1 MTAAVQEAPG
11 PVRAPPVEG
20 RLLGIDVAR
29 AVAQLGMLITHYT
42 YFDGSGGDV
51 RGVTRF
57 FNGKAMPLF
66 VFLGGL
72 GFTMLTRRAAH
83 PVAQALARGSVLVV
97 IGLLLVEH
105 APLIA
110 VILQFYGLFFALGLL
125 VRRLPGVWLLVLA
138 GVTTLVGGWSWL
150 HLAPDRV
157 RYGGWQG
164 WETVTDPRPLLIDL
178 LVSGSY
184 PALPTFA
191 FFLVGMWVGR
201 QALGRRQVQVLLV
214 GAGLALALAGY
225 VGGEIVT
232 RATTDRQELTE
243 TVALDDGAAA
253 DRIEDRV
260 ERRGESRRDAV
271 RVVVRE
277 RERAAGTAP
286 LARLADPVGH
296 GKMPAWVIGAT
307 GWSLA
312 VLGLGL
318 LAYARWPRL
327 LHPVACAGQLALTF
341 YVLQALGLRW
351 WYTEEWSKRYSYTGQ
366 LVACFVIFGAFVVLA
381 TVWRRVLPRGPHGGP
396 APPVRDGRFR
406 RRGAAAGRGGPLA
419 SRGPPP

>member
-1 MTAAVQEAPG
+1 MTAEVQEAPG
-11 PVRAPPVEG
+11 PVRAQPAGG

-42 YFDGSGGDV
+42 YFDGSGGDL
-51 RGVTRF
+51 RGITRF

-83 PVAQALARGSVLVV
+83 PVAQALARGGLLVV

-105 APLIA
+105 APYIA

-125 VRRLPGVWLLVLA
+125 VRHLPNVWLLVLA
-138 GVTTLVGGWSWL
+138 GVTTLIGGWSWL
-150 HLAPDRV
+150 YLAPDRV
-157 RYGGWQG
+157 RYGGWAG

-201 QALGRRQVQVLLV
+201 QALDRRQVQLLLV
-214 GAGLALALAGY
+214 GAGLALALVGFVAG
-225 VGGEIVT
+225 ETVT
-232 RATTDRQELTE
+232 RATTDRQELTRV
-243 TVALDDGAAA
+243 VAQDDGASA
-253 DRIEDRV
+253 DRIQDRV
-260 ERRGESRRDAV
+260 ERRGDSRRDAV

-277 RERAAGTAP
+277 RERADGTAP

-307 GWSLA
+307 GWSLG
-312 VLGLGL
+312 VLGLCL
-318 LAYARWPRL
+318 LGYGRWPRV

-366 LVACFVIFGAFVVLA
+366 LVACFLFFGAFVVLA
-381 TVWRRVLPRGPHGGP
+381 TIWRRL
-396 APPVRDGRFR
+396 
-406 RRGAAAGRGGPLA
+406 L
-419 SRGPPP
+419 SRGPLEALLRLAGNGASALAGRLSAGAGR

>member
-1 MTAAVQEAPG
+1 
-11 PVRAPPVEG
+11 
-20 RLLGIDVAR
+20 
-29 AVAQLGMLITHYT
+29 MLITHYT

-110 VILQFYGLFFALGLL
+110 VILQFYGLFFVLGLL

-164 WETVTDPRPLLIDL
+164 WETVTDPRPLFIDV

-214 GAGLALALAGY
+214 GTGLALALAGY

-232 RATTDRQELTE
+232 RATTDRPS
-243 TVALDDGAAA
+243 GAHRGGRARRRSGSGP
-253 DRIEDRV
+253 DR
-260 ERRGESRRDAV
+260 GPG
-271 RVVVRE
+271 
-277 RERAAGTAP
+277 RAPRASPAGTRCGSWSGSGNGP
-286 LARLADPVGH
+286 PTRRLSPRLADPVGH

-318 LAYARWPRL
+318 LAYARGRGCCTPSRAPASWRSRSTCSRPS
-327 LHPVACAGQLALTF
+327 ACAGGT
-341 YVLQALGLRW
+341 
-351 WYTEEWSKRYSYTGQ
+351 
-366 LVACFVIFGAFVVLA
+366 
-381 TVWRRVLPRGPHGGP
+381 RRSGRSGTRTP
-396 APPVRDGRFR
+396 ANSSP
-406 RRGAAAGRGGPLA
+406 A
-419 SRGPPP
+419 S

>member
-1 MTAAVQEAPG
+1 MTAEVQEAGLVPAAL
-11 PVRAPPVEG
+11 VQE

-29 AVAQLGMLITHYT
+29 AVAQLGMLVTHYT
-42 YFDGSGGDV
+42 YFDGSGGDL

-72 GFTMLTRRAAH
+72 GFTMLMRRAAH
-83 PVAQALARGSVLVV
+83 PVGQALARGTVLVV

-138 GVTTLVGGWSWL
+138 AVTTLVGGWSWL

-157 RYGGWQG
+157 RYGGWLG
-164 WETVTDPRPLLIDL
+164 WETVSDPRPLFIDL

-201 QALGRRQVQVLLV
+201 QALGHRNVQVLLV
-214 GAGLALALAGY
+214 GAGLVLALIGF

-232 RATTDRQELTE
+232 RATTDRQALTE
-243 TVALDDGAAA
+243 AIALDQDVVA
-253 DRIEDRV
+253 DRIDDRI

-277 RERAAGTAP
+277 RERADGLAP
-286 LARLADPVGH
+286 LVRLADPVGH

-312 VLGLGL
+312 VLGWCL

-366 LVACFVIFGAFVVLA
+366 LVACLVLFGAFIVLA
-381 TVWRRVLPRGPHGGP
+381 TIWRKMLPRGPLEALLRLSGMVGSGLAARLPGG
-396 APPVRDGRFR
+396 
-406 RRGAAAGRGGPLA
+406 AGR
-419 SRGPPP
+419 

>member
-1 MTAAVQEAPG
+1 
-11 PVRAPPVEG
+11 
-20 RLLGIDVAR
+20 
-29 AVAQLGMLITHYT
+29 MLITHYT
-42 YFDGSGGDV
+42 YFDGTGGDL

-57 FNGKAMPLF
+57 LNGKAMPLF

-83 PVAQALARGSVLVV
+83 PVAQALARGGTLVV

-105 APLIA
+105 APFIA

-138 GVTTLVGGWSWL
+138 GVTMVVGGWSWL
-150 HLAPDRV
+150 YLAPDRV
-157 RYGGWQG
+157 RYGGWGG

-178 LVSGSY
+178 AVSGSY

-201 QALGRRQVQVLLV
+201 QDLGRRKVQVALL
-214 GAGLALALAGY
+214 GAGLALALVGF

-232 RATTDRQELTE
+232 RATTDRHELTE
-243 TVALDDGAAA
+243 AVSRDAGAA

-260 ERRGESRRDAV
+260 ERRGESRRAAV

-277 RERAAGTAP
+277 RERAEGTAP

-312 VLGLGL
+312 VLGLCL
-318 LAYARWPRL
+318 LAFARWPRVL
-327 LHPVACAGQLALTF
+327 RPVACAGQLALTF

-351 WYTEEWSKRYSYTGQ
+351 WYTQEWSKRYSYTGQ
-366 LVACFVIFGAFVVLA
+366 LVACLLFFGVFVVLA
-381 TVWRRVLPRGPHGGP
+381 TIWRRFL
-396 APPVRDGRFR
+396 
-406 RRGAAAGRGGPLA
+406 
-419 SRGPPP
+419 SRGPLEALLRLAGNASSTLAARLSGGPGR

>member
-1 MTAAVQEAPG
+1 MTAETMAAVQEAPG
-11 PVRAPPVEG
+11 SVRTPSAQG

-42 YFDGSGGDV
+42 YFDGSGGDL

-83 PVAQALARGSVLVV
+83 PVAQALARGGVLVV
-97 IGLLLVEH
+97 TGLLLVEH

-110 VILQFYGLFFALGLL
+110 VILQFYGVFFALGLL
-125 VRRLPGVWLLVLA
+125 VRRLPGLWLLVLA
-138 GVTTLVGGWSWL
+138 VVTMLVGGWSWL
-150 HLAPDRV
+150 YLAPDRV
-157 RYGGWQG
+157 RYGGWAG
-164 WETVTDPRPLLIDL
+164 WETVADPRPLLIDI

-184 PALPTFA
+184 PALPTFS

-201 QALGRRQVQVLLV
+201 QALGRRNVQVALLV
-214 GAGLALALAGY
+214 AGLALALVGF

-232 RATTDRQELTE
+232 RATTDRQELTH
-243 TVALDDGAAA
+243 AISRDDGAAA
-253 DRIEDRV
+253 DRIAGRV

-277 RERAAGTAP
+277 RERADGTAP
-286 LARLADPVGH
+286 LARFADPVGH

-307 GWSLA
+307 GWSLT
-312 VLGLGL
+312 VLGLCL
-318 LAYARWPRL
+318 LAYARWPRML
-327 LHPVACAGQLALTF
+327 RPVALAGQLALTF

-351 WYTEEWSKRYSYTGQ
+351 WYTKEWSKRYSYTGQ
-366 LVACFVIFGAFVVLA
+366 LVACLLFFAVFVVLA
-381 TVWRRVLPRGPHGGP
+381 TIWRRFL
-396 APPVRDGRFR
+396 
-406 RRGAAAGRGGPLA
+406 
-419 SRGPPP
+419 SRGPLEALLRMSGNAASTLAGRLSVGPGR

>member
-1 MTAAVQEAPG
+1 MTAAVEEAPG

-42 YFDGSGGDV
+42 YFDGSGGDL

-83 PVAQALARGSVLVV
+83 PVGQALARGSVLVV

-138 GVTTLVGGWSWL
+138 GVTTIVGGWSWL
-150 HLAPDRV
+150 YLAPDRV

-214 GAGLALALAGY
+214 GTGLALALAGY

-232 RATTDRQELTE
+232 RATTDRQELT
-243 TVALDDGAAA
+243 A
-253 DRIEDRV
+253 DR
-260 ERRGESRRDAV
+260 
-271 RVVVRE
+271 
-277 RERAAGTAP
+277 RA
-286 LARLADPVGH
+286 
-296 GKMPAWVIGAT
+296 
-307 GWSLA
+307 
-312 VLGLGL
+312 
-318 LAYARWPRL
+318 
-327 LHPVACAGQLALTF
+327 
-341 YVLQALGLRW
+341 
-351 WYTEEWSKRYSYTGQ
+351 
-366 LVACFVIFGAFVVLA
+366 
-381 TVWRRVLPRGPHGGP
+381 
-396 APPVRDGRFR
+396 R
-406 RRGAAAGRGGPLA
+406 RRSGGGADRGSGRAP
-419 SRGPPP
+419 R

>member
-1 MTAAVQEAPG
+1 
-11 PVRAPPVEG
+11 
-20 RLLGIDVAR
+20 
-29 AVAQLGMLITHYT
+29 
-42 YFDGSGGDV
+42 
-51 RGVTRF
+51 
-57 FNGKAMPLF
+57 
-66 VFLGGL
+66 
-72 GFTMLTRRAAH
+72 MLTRRATH
-83 PVAQALARGSVLVV
+83 PVAQALARGGVLFV

-138 GVTTLVGGWSWL
+138 GVTALVGGWSWL
-150 HLAPDRV
+150 YLAPDRV
-157 RYGGWQG
+157 RYGGWAG

-184 PALPTFA
+184 PALPTFS

-201 QALGRRQVQVLLV
+201 QALGRRKVQAVLV
-214 GAGLALALAGY
+214 GAGLGLALMGF

-243 TVALDDGAAA
+243 TISLDDGGVA

-277 RERAAGTAP
+277 RERADGSAP

-312 VLGLGL
+312 VLGLSL
-318 LAYARWPRL
+318 LAYTRWPRL

-366 LVACFVIFGAFVVLA
+366 LAACFLFFGVFVVLA
-381 TVWRRVLPRGPHGGP
+381 TIWRRFL
-396 APPVRDGRFR
+396 
-406 RRGAAAGRGGPLA
+406 
-419 SRGPPP
+419 SRGPLEALLRLAGNTASALTARLPSGADR